1 MIATN
6 GFSEYSYEQ
15 AVIEQLVMLGYEHRY
30 GPDIPRE
37 TRDYRDV
44 FLNDDLEDALRS
56 INRGLPR
63 AAITEAIRKLS
74 SVDDGSLYA
83 RNEIFNDYLQSGVPV
98 NYFNGKEQ
106 VSTLVKLLDF
116 DEPENNSFYVVNQW
130 TVTENETKRPDVVL
144 FINGMPLVV
153 FELKSPSRENV
164 DSSDAY
170 LQIRNY
176 LKATPSFF
184 VPNVF
189 CVLSDMAD
197 TRVGTITANEDRYL
211 QWKTVDGD
219 YSKTKWADYRT
230 MIKGMCEK
238 NRILDIIQNFI
249 CFGDSSEHVI
259 KILAG
264 YHQFFAVRK
273 AVKSAVQA
281 IGTDGKAGVFWHTQG
296 SGKSLSM
303 VFFAHLIQQEV
314 DSPTIVVITD
324 RNDLDDQLYG
334 QFCRCQNFLR
344 QTPVQAKS
352 QKDLIQLLNN
362 RVANGII
369 FTTMQKFTENQT
381 VLSTRKNIIVM
392 ADEAHRGQYGVLQKI
407 ENGKI
412 STGAAGWVRHALPHA
427 AFIGFTGTPISLED
441 KNTREIFGDYIDIY
455 DMTQSVEDG
464 ATRPVYYENRVVAL
478 KLDSKVLEELDK
490 TYADAEATNNDEAIR
505 KSKRDMAT
513 LDSVFGAPATIQ
525 TLCED
530 IVEHYE
536 TNRADLLSGKALI
549 VGYSR
554 QVAIKIYREILR
566 LRPQWKDK
574 VAVVMTGNNQDPEDW
589 HDIIGNDQRKKELA
603 KRFKDDND
611 PLKIAIVV
619 DMWLTGFDVPSLSTM
634 YVFKPMKGHNLMQA
648 IARVNR
654 VCKGKEGGL
663 VVDYI
668 GIANALKQAMSD
680 FTRRDR
686 EKYGD
691 MDIGKTAY
699 PEFQNRLS
707 ACRDYLCNLD
717 YMTPIKA
724 NLSAQ
729 IMNIVLEGAD
739 WFLHPKRN
747 KDCDDFI
754 GQAKLMDQ
762 ALSLCKSHATKM
774 EQLEAA
780 YFRAVRSIVVKRK
793 NISLIDP
800 PIPGG
805 RRPISLKELNER
817 VTHIVGQSV
826 QTEGVL
832 NLFEKNSIEFSLFD
846 ESFLKEVSQMKQKN
860 LALEMLRRLI
870 EGQVKSYERKS
881 VVKSQKFSEMLQKAV
896 NSYLNGQLSSAE
908 VMEELLRMAKDIM
921 SDRAEAEAL
930 GLNDEEMAFYEA
942 LTQPQA
948 VKDFYENDQLI
959 ALTKELTETLRKNS
973 TIDWQKKESARANM
987 RRMIKRLLKLYKY
1000 PPADAPQATDV
1011 IMRQCELWADHL
1023 LVN

>member
-1 MIATN
+1 M
-6 GFSEYSYEQ
+6 SE
-15 AVIEQLVMLGYEHRY
+15 
-30 GPDIPRE
+30 
-37 TRDYRDV
+37 
-44 FLNDDLEDALRS
+44 ND
-56 INRGLPR
+56 
-63 AAITEAIRKLS
+63 
-74 SVDDGSLYA
+74 
-83 RNEIFNDYLQSGVPV
+83 
-98 NYFNGKEQ
+98 
-106 VSTLVKLLDF
+106 
-116 DEPENNSFYVVNQW
+116 
-130 TVTENETKRPDVVL
+130 TKRPDVVL
-144 FINGMPLVV
+144 FVNGMPLVV

-189 CVLSDMAD
+189 CVLSDLAD
-197 TRVGTITANEDRYL
+197 TRVGTITANEDRFL

-219 YSKTKWADYRT
+219 YSQTKWADYRT
-230 MIKGMCEK
+230 MIKGMCDK
-238 NRILDIIQNFI
+238 KRILDIIQNFV

-273 AVKSAVQA
+273 AVESTVKA
-281 IGTDGKAGVFWHTQG
+281 IETDGKAGVFWHTQG

-303 VFFAHLIQQEV
+303 VFFAHLIQQKVE
-314 DSPTIVVITD
+314 SPTIVVITD

-362 RVANGII
+362 RTANGII

-427 AFIGFTGTPISLED
+427 TFIGFTGTPISLED

-490 TYADAEATNNDEAIR
+490 TYAEAEKVGNDEAIR

-513 LDSVFGAPATIQ
+513 LDSVFGAPATIK
-525 TLCED
+525 TLCAD

-536 TNRADLLSGKALI
+536 KNRADLLSGKALI

-554 QVAIKIYREILR
+554 QVAIKIYHEIMR
-566 LRPQWKDK
+566 LRPEWRDK
-574 VAVVMTGNNQDPEDW
+574 VAVVMTGNNQDPEEW
-589 HDIIGNDQRKKELA
+589 HEIIGNDQRKKDLA
-603 KRFKDDND
+603 KKFKDDND

-707 ACRDYLCNLD
+707 VCRDYLCNLD

-724 NLSAQ
+724 NHSAQ
-729 IMNIVLEGAD
+729 IMDIVLEGAD
-739 WFLHPKRN
+739 WLLHPKRD
-747 KDCDDFI
+747 KDCEDFI

-762 ALSLCKSHATKM
+762 ALSLCKSRATKS

-793 NISLIDP
+793 NTVLIDP
-800 PIPGG
+800 PNPGD
-805 RRPISLKELNER
+805 RRPISLKELNAR
-817 VTHIVGQSV
+817 VTQIVGQSV

-846 ESFLKEVSQMKQKN
+846 ESFLNEVTQMKQKN

-973 TIDWQKKESARANM
+973 TIDWQKKQSARANM
-987 RRMIKRLLKLYKY
+987 RRLIKRLLKFYKY
-1000 PPADAPQATDV
+1000 PPEDAPQATDV
-1011 IMRQCELWADHL
+1011 IMRQCELWADYS

>member
-1 MIATN
+1 MN
-6 GFSEYSYEQ
+6 GYQALSENVYEE
-15 AVIEQLVMLGYEHRY
+15 AVIEQLEALGYEHLY
-30 GPDIPRE
+30 GPDI
-37 TRDYRDV
+37 TRHSSNYQDV
-44 FLNDDLEDALRS
+44 FLVNVLEESLIR
-56 INRGLPR
+56 INKNLPHS
-63 AAITEAIRKLS
+63 AIVEAQRKITN
-74 SVDDGSLYA
+74 VVDGSLYT
-83 RNEIFNDYLQSGVPV
+83 RNETFNDYLQSGVPV
-98 NYFNGKEQ
+98 SYFDGKEQ
-106 VSTLVKLLDF
+106 ISTRVQVLDF
-116 DEPENNSFYVVNQW
+116 DSPSNNVFQVVNQW
-130 TVTENETKRPDVVL
+130 SISEYETRRPDVVL
-144 FINGMPLVV
+144 FVNGMPLVV

-170 LQIRNY
+170 LQICNY
-176 LKATPSFF
+176 QNVIPSFF

-189 CVLSDMAD
+189 CVLSDLAD

-219 YSKTKWADYRT
+219 YSQTKWADYRT
-230 MIKGMCEK
+230 MIKGMCSQERLLEIIK
-238 NRILDIIQNFI
+238 NFV
-249 CFGDSSEHVI
+249 CFGDTSDQVI

-273 AVKSAVQA
+273 AVTSAIKA
-281 IGTDGKAGVFWHTQG
+281 IETDGKAGVFWHTQG

-303 VFFAHLIQQEV
+303 VFFAHLLQQVIEN
-314 DSPTIVVITD
+314 PTIVVITD

-334 QFCRCQNFLR
+334 QFCCCQSFLR
-344 QTPVQAKS
+344 QKPVQAKS
-352 QKDLIQLLNN
+352 QQDLIGLLNN

-369 FTTMQKFTENQT
+369 FTTMQKFIENET
-381 VLSTRKNIIVM
+381 VLSTRKNIVVM
-392 ADEAHRGQYGVLQKI
+392 ADEAHRGQYGILEEI
-407 ENGKI
+407 GKDGKLK
-412 STGAAGWVRHALPHA
+412 TGAAGWVRHALPHA

-478 KLDSKVLEELDK
+478 KLDPKVLEELDQA
-490 TYADAEATNNDEAIR
+490 YSEIEREDNQQLIQ

-513 LDSVFGAPATIQ
+513 LDSVFGSASTIE
-525 TLCED
+525 TLCTD
-530 IVEHYE
+530 IVKHYE
-536 TNRADLLSGKALI
+536 ENRADLLSGKALI

-554 QVAIKIYREILR
+554 SIAIKIYHELLR
-566 LRPQWKDK
+566 IRPEWKDK
-574 VAVVMTGNNQDPEDW
+574 MAVVMTGTNQDPKAW
-589 HDIIGNDQRKKELA
+589 HGIVGTDQHKKELA
-603 KRFKDDND
+603 KRFKDDDD

-680 FTRRDR
+680 FTRRDK

-707 ACRDYLCNLD
+707 ACRDYLRNLD
-717 YMTPIKA
+717 YMTPLTTKRSGEIA
-724 NLSAQ
+724 NA
-729 IMNIVLEGAD
+729 VLDGAND
-739 WFLHPKRN
+739 LLDPKRS
-747 KDCDDFI
+747 KECDEFI

-762 ALSLCKSHATKM
+762 ALSLAKSRATKL
-774 EQLEAA
+774 EKLEAA

-793 NISLIDP
+793 MVSIGTSS
-800 PIPGG
+800 GG
-805 RRPISLKELNER
+805 RTHISIKDFNER
-817 VTHIVGQSV
+817 ITQIVGQSV

-832 NLFEKNSIEFSLFD
+832 NLFEKQSIEFSLFD
-846 ESFLKEVSQMKQKN
+846 ESFLQEISQMKQKN
-860 LALEMLRRLI
+860 LAVEMLRRLI
-870 EGQVKSYERKS
+870 EGQVKSYARKS
-881 VVKSQKFSEMLQKAV
+881 VVKSQKFSEMLQNTV

-908 VMEELLRMAKDIM
+908 VMQELLLMAKDIIG
-921 SDRAEAEAL
+921 DREEAKIL
-930 GLNDEEMAFYEA
+930 GLNEDEMAFYEA

-959 ALTKELTETLRKNS
+959 ALTKNLTETLRKNS
-973 TIDWQKKESARANM
+973 TIDWQKKESARADM
-987 RRMIKRLLKLYKY
+987 RRMIKRLLKIYKY
-1000 PPADAPQATDV
+1000 PPDDAPQATEV
-1011 IMRQCELWADHL
+1011 IMRQCELWADNSM
-1023 LVN
+1023 VF

>member
-1 MIATN
+1 MNITEN
-6 GFSEYSYEQ
+6 VYEE
-15 AVIEQLVMLGYEHRY
+15 AVIQQLVALGYEHRY
-30 GPDIPRE
+30 GPDISRE
-37 TRDYRDV
+37 STDYRDV
-44 FLNDDLEDALRS
+44 FLFDELESSLRH
-56 INRGLPR
+56 INARLPR
-63 AAITEAIRKLS
+63 CAITEAIRKIT
-74 SVDDGSLYA
+74 SVDDGSVYA

-98 NYFNGKEQ
+98 SYFDGKEQ
-106 VSTLVKLLDF
+106 VSTIVQLLDF
-116 DEPENNSFYVVNQW
+116 EEPNKNTFNVINQW
-130 TVTENETKRPDVVL
+130 TISENETKRPDVVL
-144 FINGMPLVV
+144 FINGMPLVT

-176 LKATPSFF
+176 LKAIPSFF

-197 TRVGTITANEDRYL
+197 TRVGTITANEDRFL

-230 MIKGMCEK
+230 MIKGMCDKE
-238 NRILDIIQNFI
+238 RILEIIKNFV

-273 AVKSAVQA
+273 AVNSAVKA
-281 IGTDGKAGVFWHTQG
+281 IATDGKAGVFWHTQG

-303 VFFAHLIQQEV
+303 VFFAHLIQQNV

-362 RVANGII
+362 RAANGII
-369 FTTMQKFTENQT
+369 FTTMQKFTENET

-407 ENGKI
+407 DDISGKI

-478 KLDSKVLEELDK
+478 KLDKKALEELDQA
-490 TYADAEATNNDEAIR
+490 YADAETSSNEDAIR
-505 KSKRDMAT
+505 QSKRDLAT
-513 LDSVFGAPATIQ
+513 LNSIFGAPATIQ
-525 TLCED
+525 TLCAD

-536 TNRADLLSGKALI
+536 NNRADLLSGKALI

-554 QVAIKIYREILR
+554 QIAIKIYHEILR
-566 LRPQWKDK
+566 IRPEWKDK
-574 VAVVMTGNNQDPEDW
+574 MAVVMTGNNQDPEEW
-589 HDIIGNDQRKKELA
+589 HEIIGNDQRKKELA
-603 KRFKDDND
+603 KRFKDDDD

-707 ACRDYLCNLD
+707 ACRDYLGHLD

-729 IMNIVLEGAD
+729 IMDMVLEGAD
-739 WFLHPKRN
+739 WFLHPKRSG
-747 KDCDDFI
+747 DCEEFI
-754 GQAKLMDQ
+754 TQAKLMDQ
-762 ALSLCKSHATKM
+762 ALSLCKSHATKS

-780 YFRAVRSIVVKRK
+780 YFRAVRSIVVKRRV
-793 NISLIDP
+793 LIDP
-800 PIPGG
+800 PNPGG

-817 VTHIVGQSV
+817 VTQIVGQSV

-860 LALEMLRRLI
+860 LAFEMLRRLI

-896 NSYLNGQLSSAE
+896 NGYLNGQLSSAE
-908 VMEELLRMAKDIM
+908 VMQELLQMAKDM
-921 SDRAEAEAL
+921 MGDRKEAENL

-942 LTQPQA
+942 LTQPRA

-959 ALTKELTETLRKNS
+959 AMTKELTETLRKNS
-973 TIDWQKKESARANM
+973 TIDWQKKVSARANM
-987 RRMIKRLLKLYKY
+987 RRMIKRLLKTYKY
-1000 PPADAPQATDV
+1000 PPDDAPQATDV
-1011 IMRQCELWADHL
+1011 IMRQCEMWADYSMM
-1023 LVN
+1023 N